1 MSFWWWPLVLKYK
14 YSHVSLYYFCDDEEW
29 GGASDWVISSVHPIS
44 FQLLHS
50 SLNTKRPRLA
60 MTMILI
66 MVFVIMILMTIT
78 MILIMAIIFVSDQK
92 IFEKVLVCTDLKH
105 TNVLFIKVFGLFLN
119 SSTALF
125 TFRIQY
131 FFFLSF
137 LSPAALSTVP
147 APSVL
152 TSCACCA
159 QMPPRRLWLIRFPKT
174 FSNPP
179 NPRQPVCL

>member
-1 MSFWWWPLVLKYK
+1 MC
-14 YSHVSLYYFCDDEEW
+14 LYYCFCDDEEW

-50 SLNTKRPRLA
+50 SLNTKRPRMA
-60 MTMILI
+60 MTMILV

-92 IFEKVLVCTDLKH
+92 IFGKVLVCTDLKH

-125 TFRIQY
+125 TFRIQC
-131 FFFLSF
+131 FFFKFSVSSCSFHCSRSIGFNVLRLLRANASPPALANSLS
-137 LSPAALSTVP
+137 
-147 APSVL
+147 
-152 TSCACCA
+152 
-159 QMPPRRLWLIRFPKT
+159 
-174 FSNPP
+174 
-179 NPRQPVCL
+179 